1 MIEDILKMTEH
12 RNYPLPRGP
21 WVMRQTWRNLL
32 FAHWPV
38 PPQAMRALVPQALEL
53 DTYGGQAWIGVVPF
67 AMSNVHPRGLPSVPW
82 LSAFPELN
90 VRTYVRMQEKGIA
103 KPGVY
108 FFSLDAGNPVAVALA
123 REFFLLPYYNA
134 KMYTWARSDGWI
146 EYRSHRTHGGAP
158 GANFGG
164 SYRPTER
171 VYLSRPGD
179 LDNWLTE
186 RYALYTVDA
195 NGRPY
200 IGEIHH
206 MAWPLQP
213 AEADLRAADLV
224 GASAALALPA
234 APPLLH
240 FARRIDMAAW
250 PLRRVKE

>member
-1 MIEDILKMTEH
+1 
-12 RNYPLPRGP
+12 
-21 WVMRQTWRNLL
+21 
-32 FAHWPV
+32 
-38 PPQAMRALVPQALEL
+38 
-53 DTYGGQAWIGVVPF
+53 
-67 AMSNVHPRGLPSVPW
+67 MSDVHPRGLPSVPW

-90 VRTYVRMQEKGIA
+90 VRTYVRMEEKGVA

-123 REFFLLPYYNA
+123 RAFFLLPYYNA

-158 GANFGG
+158 AANFGG
-164 SYRPTER
+164 SYRPTGR

-206 MAWPLQP
+206 VQPGRSQP

-224 GASAALALPA
+224 GASAALALPDTA
-234 APPLLH
+234 APP
-240 FARRIDMAAW
+240 
-250 PLRRVKE
+250 PLRPPHRHGRLGTKEGKSVRPPGSPLPGSFQEDRPPGSLSRENES